1 MAKPGIG
8 LGVLTPE
15 CCLPC
20 LDSFPGIG
28 MNGQSTAGSS
38 EILVLSA
45 AVCHQPAW
53 PAVGMGDVSAGCVS
67 QAGTGSSLRA
77 PGAVGSLVLSCPA
90 VSTTFLLPWYL
101 STLSQGLQCPLLTIK
116 AELGSPQ
123 CCLRLTPVGTLLGAF
138 GR

>member
-1 MAKPGIG
+1 MGK
-8 LGVLTPE
+8 VTPR
-15 CCLPC
+15 
-20 LDSFPGIG
+20 SF
-28 MNGQSTAGSS
+28 

-45 AVCHQPAW
+45 VVCQPPAW
-53 PAVGMGDVSAGCVS
+53 PAVGMRTCHHGVS
-67 QAGTGSSLRA
+67 QAGRGICLKPMGQWESWC
-77 PGAVGSLVLSCPA
+77 CPA
-90 VSTTFLLPWYL
+90 LLCPPLFYPGYL